1 MRKPLEM
8 ITNLRM
14 QNILEIHKKNNLV
27 RDQIT
32 FSKKKI
38 KKKIVG
44 ALGVESP
51 HGGAIMQPRIVSDHG
66 LA

>member
-14 QNILEIHKKNNLV
+14 QNMVEIHKKNNLF

-32 FSKKKI
+32 FSKILKKN
-38 KKKIVG
+38 VG

-51 HGGAIMQPRIVSDHG
+51 HGGAIMQPRIVSGHG